1 MRAPMSMGRG
11 RGGRGDGGRGR
22 GGGRGFRD
30 EGPPEVV
37 VEVGKVLHECESE
50 MVCKLTEKENKIPQF
65 NAGIYLENKKKIGKI
80 DEVRFSILSKDA
92 ICLFLRRIRF
102 FHFIAP
108 LSNSNIRSFLYF

>member
-1 MRAPMSMGRG
+1 MRAPISMGRG

-30 EGPPEVV
+30 EGPPDVV

-80 DEVRFSILSKDA
+80 DEVRVSSLLSKDA
-92 ICLFLRRIRF
+92 NLSFYGRGVTYLFVY
-102 FHFIAP
+102 
-108 LSNSNIRSFLYF
+108 ST

>member
-1 MRAPMSMGRG
+1 MSMGRG

-30 EGPPEVV
+30 EGPPDVV

-80 DEVRFSILSKDA
+80 DEVRVSSLLFKDA
-92 ICLFLRRIRF
+92 N
-102 FHFIAP
+102 
-108 LSNSNIRSFLYF
+108 LSFYGRGVT